1 MSATTLAPVH
11 RCAFH
16 DGPEQAGE
24 IAAELCRRALAA
36 GSPVVAHVDD
46 VVRQV
51 VAERVPDAPVA
62 FVPQRSLLDVPL
74 DALADDWTRHRGRGR
89 SGPVTVLCQRPV
101 ALDPDVER
109 WRSAEQDTTA
119 AVATRPLAVT
129 CLVDTAASPPGGVA
143 MARGAHPVLW
153 FDGLDLP
160 NPDLRLPAVLPAEG
174 GAVTEAVLDPRAAAA
189 NRRWWHER
197 LAAAGMP
204 EGRREELVLVLHETV
219 TVAAALDGDPGAI
232 RVRLCVAGDAVSG
245 TTVSGEVVTRT
256 RCEVL
261 VPSTVPSDRRLLMLW
276 LAEKVSPAVS
286 LAVLPEA
293 GGTRF
298 LVSAQPP
305 DRA

>member
-1 MSATTLAPVH
+1 MSATTVAPVH

-24 IAAELCRRALAA
+24 IAAELTRRAMAA

-51 VAERVPDAPVA
+51 LVERVPDAPVT
-62 FVPQRSLLDVPL
+62 FVPPRILVEVPL
-74 DALADDWTRHRGRGR
+74 PVLAEDWARHL
-89 SGPVTVLCQRPV
+89 GPGHGGLVTVLCQRPV
-101 ALDPDVER
+101 GLDPDVER
-109 WRSAEQDTTA
+109 WRCAEQDTTD
-119 AVATRPLAVT
+119 AVAARPLTVT
-129 CLVDTAASPPGGVA
+129 CLVDTTYGPPDGVA
-143 MARGAHPVLW
+143 MARGTHPVLW

-160 NPDLRLPAVLPAEG
+160 NPDLRPPTVLPARSG
-174 GAVTEAVLDPRAAAA
+174 PVTEAVLDPRAAAA
-189 NRRWWHER
+189 NRRWWHGR

-204 EGRREELVLVLHETV
+204 EGRREELVLVLHEAV
-219 TVAAALDGDPGAI
+219 TLAAALNGDPAAI
-232 RVRLCVAGDAVSG
+232 RVRLTVAGDAASG
-245 TTVSGEVVTRT
+245 TTVTGEVVTRT

-261 VPSTVPSDRRLLMLW
+261 RPSTVPSDRRLLMLW
-276 LAEKVSPAVS
+276 LAEKVSPAVT

-293 GGTRF
+293 DGARF